1 MWCAISKLCTKQDQ
15 SVTPT
20 TVSDL
25 STSEINP
32 GEDTRMD
39 LAQDTLSY
47 DSAQVST
54 LFKTLLK
61 SYQGNQLS

>member
-54 LFKTLLK
+54 YSL
-61 SYQGNQLS
+61 